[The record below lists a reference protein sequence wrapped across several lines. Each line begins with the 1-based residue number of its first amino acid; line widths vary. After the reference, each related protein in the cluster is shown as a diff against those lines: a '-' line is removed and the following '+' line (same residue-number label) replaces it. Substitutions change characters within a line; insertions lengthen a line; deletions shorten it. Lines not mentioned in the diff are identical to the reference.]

1 MNRRKT
7 ETDSEGIIVKGYPL
21 FGILGVIEFVF
32 GWWITLSCL
41 ADSTEAN
48 PTGGIALC
56 LFVLFVGSGLGFIGY
71 SRRFIRLTDTD
82 IQIRD
87 FLSRTRSYRIDEIQE
102 VCCGRLQIC
111 TAKGRDGVLFRLYDY
126 SPVNP
131 GHIFLLQEL
140 ERRGIRVDVGARMFS
155 TAHFSALHPD
165 PDRRHFSVL
174 LSSFPGRLGDRLTI
188 DGRRLTL
195 HRPFRR
201 DAALRAGE
209 LGEGRLRQ
217 HRNGKLCLRL
227 YRRDGS
233 RFLELS
239 RPHSPGSDLSIIALL
254 IHLADCGV
262 PLDGLE
268 QLSEDMQAGLRSR
281 YADPRSAAVLFG
293 QEYARHL
300 PLLKQ
305 YEAELKEAGL
315 KLLYGPLDRNREGWP
330 EQICLPPADW
340 PDAYECGIFFCLLK
354 NGRMVYSKREEAPLS
369 AFLPVVLRAPL
380 WVSNAFPEF
389 RSGSQ
394 DQPALVF
401 FQPFADSDLGNWLKL
416 FRGLAAKG
424 NILVHAD
431 EPPVDVQNG
440 GTADPERGGN
450 GF

>member
-41 ADSTEAN
+41 ADGTEAN

-111 TAKGRDGVLFRLYDY
+111 TAMGRDGVLFRLYDY

-268 QLSEDMQAGLRSR
+268 QLSEDRQA
-281 YADPRSAAVLFG
+281 SAAATPTR
-293 QEYARHL
+293 ARRL
-300 PLLKQ
+300 SS
-305 YEAELKEAGL
+305 
-315 KLLYGPLDRNREGWP
+315 LDRS
-330 EQICLPPADW
+330 I
-340 PDAYECGIFFCLLK
+340 
-354 NGRMVYSKREEAPLS
+354 
-369 AFLPVVLRAPL
+369 RAI
-380 WVSNAFPEF
+380 SRF
-389 RSGSQ
+389 
-394 DQPALVF
+394 
-401 FQPFADSDLGNWLKL
+401 
-416 FRGLAAKG
+416 
-424 NILVHAD
+424 
-431 EPPVDVQNG
+431 
-440 GTADPERGGN
+440 
-450 GF
+450 

>member
-41 ADSTEAN
+41 ADGTEAN

-165 PDRRHFSVL
+165 PDP
-174 LSSFPGRLGDRLTI
+174 LS
-188 DGRRLTL
+188 
-195 HRPFRR
+195 
-201 DAALRAGE
+201 
-209 LGEGRLRQ
+209 
-217 HRNGKLCLRL
+217 
-227 YRRDGS
+227 
-233 RFLELS
+233 
-239 RPHSPGSDLSIIALL
+239 L
-254 IHLADCGV
+254 IHISNSMT
-262 PLDGLE
+262 PKI
-268 QLSEDMQAGLRSR
+268 
-281 YADPRSAAVLFG
+281 P
-293 QEYARHL
+293 
-300 PLLKQ
+300 
-305 YEAELKEAGL
+305 
-315 KLLYGPLDRNREGWP
+315 
-330 EQICLPPADW
+330 
-340 PDAYECGIFFCLLK
+340 
-354 NGRMVYSKREEAPLS
+354 KR
-369 AFLPVVLRAPL
+369 
-380 WVSNAFPEF
+380 
-389 RSGSQ
+389 G
-394 DQPALVF
+394 
-401 FQPFADSDLGNWLKL
+401 
-416 FRGLAAKG
+416 
-424 NILVHAD
+424 
-431 EPPVDVQNG
+431 
-440 GTADPERGGN
+440 
-450 GF
+450 

>member
-1 MNRRKT
+1 
-7 ETDSEGIIVKGYPL
+7 
-21 FGILGVIEFVF
+21 
-32 GWWITLSCL
+32 
-41 ADSTEAN
+41 
-48 PTGGIALC
+48 
-56 LFVLFVGSGLGFIGY
+56 
-71 SRRFIRLTDTD
+71 
-82 IQIRD
+82 
-87 FLSRTRSYRIDEIQE
+87 
-102 VCCGRLQIC
+102 
-111 TAKGRDGVLFRLYDY
+111 
-126 SPVNP
+126 
-131 GHIFLLQEL
+131 
-140 ERRGIRVDVGARMFS
+140 MFS

-254 IHLADCGV
+254 IHLADCSV

-300 PLLKQ
+300 PLLEQ

-354 NGRMVYSKREEAPLS
+354 DGRMVYSKREEAPLS
-369 AFLPVVLRAPL
+369 VFLPVVLRAPL